1 VRRENTPIIPTPAYR
16 QAGAPFPIEGEG
28 NRFYVDIRETKMLNP
43 TPLQGTNTNTLNVI
57 TVNESPLTPSLSPSG
72 RGERE
77 GALMSKFEMRLY

>member
-1 VRRENTPIIPTPAYR
+1 
-16 QAGAPFPIEGEG
+16 
-28 NRFYVDIRETKMLNP
+28 MLNP